1 VAPAIRWLSRR
12 GLKGAGDAEANR
24 EYAIGLARAFGGAII
39 FGYPLMMTMEMWWL
53 GFHMDRARLLLF
65 LAITLA
71 MLCGLSFFAGFQQAS
86 SAKAVAL
93 DALSAFGVAVIASAL
108 ALMCFGILTAEMS
121 LDELAGK
128 LAIQAIPASFGA
140 SLARKQLG
148 SKEEEAQEE
157 QREARAGYKA
167 QLFLMTAGALYMA
180 FSVAPTEEMLLIAYK
195 MTPWH
200 GLALAFASIALLHA
214 FVYAVGFGGQESVP
228 EGAPRW
234 TAFANY
240 TLAGY
245 GIAIVVSL
253 YVLFTFGRT
262 DDVALPAIT
271 MMTVV
276 LAFPSALGAAIAR
289 LVV

>member
-1 VAPAIRWLSRR
+1 VAPAIRWLSRW

-24 EYAIGLARAFGGAII
+24 DYAVGLARAFGGAII

-53 GFHMDRARLLLF
+53 GFHMDRARLLAF
-65 LAITLA
+65 LVITLA
-71 MLCGLSFFAGFQQAS
+71 MLCGLSFFAGFEQAS
-86 SAKAVAL
+86 SAKTVAL

>member
-1 VAPAIRWLSRR
+1 
-12 GLKGAGDAEANR
+12 
-24 EYAIGLARAFGGAII
+24 
-39 FGYPLMMTMEMWWL
+39 
-53 GFHMDRARLLLF
+53 
-65 LAITLA
+65 
-71 MLCGLSFFAGFQQAS
+71 
-86 SAKAVAL
+86 
-93 DALSAFGVAVIASAL
+93 
-108 ALMCFGILTAEMS
+108 
-121 LDELAGK
+121 
-128 LAIQAIPASFGA
+128 
-140 SLARKQLG
+140 
-148 SKEEEAQEE
+148 
-157 QREARAGYKA
+157 
-167 QLFLMTAGALYMA
+167 MTAGALYMA

>member
-1 VAPAIRWLSRR
+1 MKAAD
-12 GLKGAGDAEANR
+12 AGANR
-24 EYAIGLARAFGGAII
+24 KYAIGLMRAFGGAII

-53 GFHMDRARLLLF
+53 GFHMDRPRLLAF
-65 LAITLA
+65 LVVTLVL
-71 MLCGLSFFAGFQQAS
+71 LCGLSFFAGFEQAS
-86 SAKAVAL
+86 TAKTVVL
-93 DALSAFGVAVIASAL
+93 DALSAFGIAVIASAL
-108 ALMCFGILTAEMS
+108 ALACFGILNAEMS
-121 LDELAGK
+121 AGEVAGK
-128 LAIQAIPASFGA
+128 IAIQAIPASMGA

-148 SKEEEAQEE
+148 SKEEQAQEE
-157 QREARAGYKA
+157 QREAHAGYKA

-180 FSVAPTEEMLLIAYK
+180 FNVAPTEEMLLIAYK

-200 GLALAFASIALLHA
+200 GLILAVASMVLLHV

-228 EGAPRW
+228 EGGTPL
-234 TAFANY
+234 TAFVHY

-245 GIAIVVSL
+245 GAAVLVSL

-262 DDVALPAIT
+262 DGAALAEIT

-276 LAFPSALGAAIAR
+276 LAFPAALGAAIAR

>member
-1 VAPAIRWLSRR
+1 MAN
-12 GLKGAGDAEANR
+12 GAGDAAANR

-53 GFHMDRARLLLF
+53 GFHMDRARLLAF
-65 LAITLA
+65 LLLTLV
-71 MLCGLSFFAGFQQAS
+71 MLSGLGFFAGFEQAR
-86 SAKAVAL
+86 SAKSVAL
-93 DALSAFGVAVIASAL
+93 DALSAFGIAVIASAL
-108 ALMCFGILTAEMS
+108 ALACFGILKPEMS
-121 LDELAGK
+121 VGELAGK
-128 LAIQAIPASFGA
+128 IAIQAIPASMGA

-157 QREARAGYKA
+157 RREARAGYEA

-180 FSVAPTEEMLLIAYK
+180 FNVAPTEEMLLIAYK

-200 GLALAFASIALLHA
+200 GIVLVLASLGLLHA

-234 TAFANY
+234 TAFAHY

-245 GIAIVVSL
+245 GIAVAVSL

-262 DDVALPAIT
+262 DGAALAPIT